1 MISKKQRFWM
11 QTMKIS
17 EVAIH
22 PSGVS
27 TSVILE
33 AARQGKGKGEARK
46 RQGTGR
52 GREGKK
58 ETKKQVGGK

>member
-11 QTMKIS
+11 QTRKIS

-33 AARQGKGKGEARK
+33 EARQGKGKGEARK
-46 RQGTGR
+46 NARNRQG
-52 GREGKK
+52 E
-58 ETKKQVGGK
+58 